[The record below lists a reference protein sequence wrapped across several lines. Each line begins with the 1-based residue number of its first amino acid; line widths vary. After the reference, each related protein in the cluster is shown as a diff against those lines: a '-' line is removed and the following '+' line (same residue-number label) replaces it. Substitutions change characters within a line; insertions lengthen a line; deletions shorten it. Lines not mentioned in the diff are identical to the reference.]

1 MMKIRAAYQNFVNS
15 NLGLYNEKCLFNFL
29 NAIILLKKSRINIFS
44 RPTTIK
50 PIPMQNTF
58 LDNTAIEIHREIQV
72 GNICHVVFDFD
83 GTISLIRDGWQNV
96 MVPLMIE
103 CLQTETD
110 TTETQEQLEA
120 IVVEFVDRLTGKQT
134 IYQMIQLSEE
144 IEKRGGTPKDPL
156 AYKDEY
162 NRRLLPVVEER
173 IAGLAAG
180 TLSADPLRVPMSLE
194 FLRSL
199 REMGV
204 SCYLAS
210 GTDVEFVKNEASL
223 LGVAEYFDGGIFGAL
238 REYQKFSKAMV
249 IQKIITDF
257 NLSGSEMLIVGDGY
271 VEIEN
276 AKEVG
281 AIALGVASVEGNI
294 YNMNADK
301 RERLIRAGA
310 DIIISDFREGTQ
322 LINHLFNL

>member
-1 MMKIRAAYQNFVNS
+1 
-15 NLGLYNEKCLFNFL
+15 
-29 NAIILLKKSRINIFS
+29 
-44 RPTTIK
+44 
-50 PIPMQNTF
+50 MQNTF
-58 LDNTAIEIHREIQV
+58 LDNTTIEIHRGIQT
-72 GNICHVVFDFD
+72 GNIRHVVLDFD

-96 MVPLMIE
+96 MVPMMIE

-110 TTETQEQLEA
+110 TTETSEQLETL
-120 IVVEFVDRLTGKQT
+120 VVDFVDRLTGKQT
-134 IYQMIQLSEE
+134 IYQMMQLSEE
-144 IEKRGGTPKDPL
+144 IEKRGGTPKETL

-173 IAGLAAG
+173 IAELAAG
-180 TLSADPLRVPMSLE
+180 TLSAEPLRVPMSLE
-194 FLRSL
+194 FLQSL
-199 REMGV
+199 REMGIN
-204 SCYLAS
+204 CYLAS

-257 NLSGSEMLIVGDGY
+257 ELSGNELLIVGDGY

-276 AKEVG
+276 AKSVG
-281 AIALGVASVEGNI
+281 AIAVGVASVEENM

-310 DIIISDFREGTQ
+310 DIIIRDFREGTQ
-322 LINHLFNL
+322 LLNYLFSL

>member
-1 MMKIRAAYQNFVNS
+1 
-15 NLGLYNEKCLFNFL
+15 
-29 NAIILLKKSRINIFS
+29 
-44 RPTTIK
+44 
-50 PIPMQNTF
+50 MQNTF
-58 LDNTAIEIHREIQV
+58 LDNTTIEIHRGIQT
-72 GNICHVVFDFD
+72 GNIRHVVLDFD

-96 MVPLMIE
+96 MVPMMIE

-110 TTETQEQLEA
+110 TTETSEQLETL
-120 IVVEFVDRLTGKQT
+120 VVDFVDRLTGKQT
-134 IYQMIQLSEE
+134 IYQMMQLSEE
-144 IEKRGGTPKDPL
+144 IEKRGGTPKEPL

-173 IAGLAAG
+173 IAELAAG
-180 TLSADPLRVPMSLE
+180 TLSAEPLRVPMSLE
-194 FLRSL
+194 FLQSL
-199 REMGV
+199 REIGIN
-204 SCYLAS
+204 CYLAS

-249 IQKIITDF
+249 IQKILTDF
-257 NLSGSEMLIVGDGY
+257 ELSGNELLIVGDGY

-276 AKEVG
+276 AKSVG
-281 AIALGVASVEGNI
+281 AIAVGVASVEENI

-310 DIIISDFREGTQ
+310 DIIIRDFREGTQ
-322 LINHLFNL
+322 LLNYLFN

>member
-1 MMKIRAAYQNFVNS
+1 
-15 NLGLYNEKCLFNFL
+15 
-29 NAIILLKKSRINIFS
+29 
-44 RPTTIK
+44 
-50 PIPMQNTF
+50 MQNTF
-58 LDNTAIEIHREIQV
+58 LDNTTIEIHGGIQT
-72 GNICHVVFDFD
+72 GNIRHVVLDFD

-96 MVPLMIE
+96 MVPMMIE

-110 TTETQEQLEA
+110 TTETSEQLETL
-120 IVVEFVDRLTGKQT
+120 VVDFVDRLTGKQT
-134 IYQMIQLSEE
+134 IYQMMQLSEE
-144 IEKRGGTPKDPL
+144 IEKRGGTPKEPL

-173 IAGLAAG
+173 IAELAAG
-180 TLSADPLRVPMSLE
+180 TLSAEPLRVPMSLE
-194 FLRSL
+194 FLQSL
-199 REMGV
+199 REMGIN
-204 SCYLAS
+204 CYLAS

-249 IQKIITDF
+249 IQKILTDF
-257 NLSGSEMLIVGDGY
+257 ELSGNELLIVGDGY

-276 AKEVG
+276 AKSVG
-281 AIALGVASVEGNI
+281 AIAVGVASVEENM

-310 DIIISDFREGTQ
+310 DIIIRDFREGTQ
-322 LINHLFNL
+322 LLNYLFN

>member
-1 MMKIRAAYQNFVNS
+1 
-15 NLGLYNEKCLFNFL
+15 
-29 NAIILLKKSRINIFS
+29 
-44 RPTTIK
+44 
-50 PIPMQNTF
+50 MQKVF
-58 LDNTAIEIHREIQV
+58 LDNTAIEILCEIPT
-72 GNICHVVFDFD
+72 GNIHHVVFDFD

-96 MVPLMIE
+96 MVPMMVE
-103 CLQTETD
+103 FLQTETD
-110 TTETQEQLEA
+110 TTETQAELEA
-120 IVVEFVDRLTGKQT
+120 LVVEFVDRLTGKQT
-134 IYQMIQLSEE
+134 IYQMMQLSRE
-144 IEKRGGTPKDPL
+144 IEKRGGTPKELL

-173 IAGLAAG
+173 IAGLVAG
-180 TLSADPLRVPMSLE
+180 ALPADPLRVPMSLE
-194 FLRSL
+194 FLQGL
-199 REMGV
+199 REMGI

-210 GTDVEFVKNEASL
+210 GTDVEFVKNEAAL

-238 REYQKFSKAMV
+238 REYKKFSKAMV

-257 NLSGSEMLIVGDGY
+257 QLSGSELLIVGDGY

-281 AIALGVASVEGNI
+281 AIAVGVASVEDNI

-310 DIIISDFREGTQ
+310 DIIISDFREGAE
-322 LINHLFNL
+322 LLDYLFNP

>member
-1 MMKIRAAYQNFVNS
+1 
-15 NLGLYNEKCLFNFL
+15 
-29 NAIILLKKSRINIFS
+29 
-44 RPTTIK
+44 
-50 PIPMQNTF
+50 MQNLF
-58 LDNTAIEIHREIQV
+58 LDNTAIEIHCETQT
-72 GNICHVVFDFD
+72 GNIRHVVFDFD

-96 MVPLMIE
+96 MVPMIVE

-110 TTETQEQLEA
+110 TTETQEQLETL
-120 IVVEFVDRLTGKQT
+120 VVEFVDRLTGKQT

-144 IEKRGGTPKDPL
+144 IAKRGGTPKEPL

-180 TLSADPLRVPMSLE
+180 TLPADPLRVPMSLE

-199 REMGV
+199 REMGI

-210 GTDVEFVKNEASL
+210 GTDVEFVKNEAGL
-223 LGVAEYFDGGIFGAL
+223 LGVAEYFDGRIFGAL

-249 IQKIITDF
+249 IQKIITDSQI
-257 NLSGSEMLIVGDGY
+257 SGNELLIIGDGY

-276 AKEVG
+276 AKAVG
-281 AIALGVASVEGNI
+281 AIAVGVASVEGNI

-310 DIIISDFREGTQ
+310 DIIIPDFREGAQ
-322 LINHLFNL
+322 LLDYLFNL

>member
-1 MMKIRAAYQNFVNS
+1 
-15 NLGLYNEKCLFNFL
+15 
-29 NAIILLKKSRINIFS
+29 
-44 RPTTIK
+44 
-50 PIPMQNTF
+50 MQNIF
-58 LDNTAIEIHREIQV
+58 LDNTAIEIHREVQT
-72 GNICHVVFDFD
+72 GNIRHVVFDFD

-96 MVPLMIE
+96 MVPMMVE

-110 TTETQEQLEA
+110 TTETQQELEA
-120 IVVEFVDRLTGKQT
+120 LVVEFVDRLTGKQT

-144 IEKRGGTPKDPL
+144 IEKRGGTPRAPI

-162 NRRLLPVVEER
+162 NRRLLPVVEAR

-180 TLSADPLRVPMSLE
+180 RLPADPLRVPMSLE
-194 FLRSL
+194 FLQNL
-199 REMGV
+199 RAMGI

-210 GTDVEFVKNEASL
+210 GTAVEFVKNEAAL
-223 LGVAEYFDGGIFGAL
+223 LDVADYFNGGIFGAL
-238 REYQKFSKAMV
+238 REYKKFSKAMV

-257 NLSGSEMLIVGDGY
+257 QLRGNELLIVGDGY

-281 AIALGVASVEGNI
+281 SIAVGVASIEDNI

-310 DIIISDFREGTQ
+310 DIIIRDFRDSRC
-322 LINHLFNL
+322 LLNYLFEESGEKS